1 MFEWIVIIWLVALTS
16 RLGALLIRIRELEEQ
31 IGPHT
36 KQAIKLSTHLVEM
49 QKDVSILADSIMSRP
64 RKDG

>member
-1 MFEWIVIIWLVALTS
+1 VFEWIVIIWLVALTS